1 MAVADA
7 SITRVVVARLSS
19 DVSVSTREAEVLAA
33 VSEHLTDAEIGARWR
48 VWPTASGPCPR
59 RCSRPSSVRTPPRL
73 VVDGELREGRV
84 PGIRTAS

>member
-48 VWPTASGPCPR
+48 VWPAASGPCP
-59 RCSRPSSVRTPPRL
+59 
-73 VVDGELREGRV
+73 
-84 PGIRTAS
+84 